1 MKKQKKSNSQRVVD
15 KIIAHIEDTGLPP
28 WSMEW
33 SSGVATPMNH
43 VHGRPWTGCNIISAW
58 VHNFSGGY
66 TSNRFLTLNQIKKM
80 GLHLKGERGDPIRES
95 LPLISLYDRKIRE
108 KNKDTGKEEDKWI
121 KGFSVFPCFNIEQVE
136 GVTDPGIVKYDHDP
150 ATISDAIKVTKALG
164 VEVRKGPP
172 AYSSTLD
179 IIKMPNLADF
189 TSPEAFISTMF
200 HESGHATGHSSR
212 LDRKLGNPFGSP
224 EYAKEELIAELTA
237 AFLCA
242 EFQIEYKLEQHAS
255 YLKSWLK
262 AFKSEPSYLIKS
274 ASDASKAVAFIKD
287 KLANWDEHNV
297 TCTTL
302 EDVHSYDAE
311 VSYAA

>member
-1 MKKQKKSNSQRVVD
+1 MKKQKKSNSERVVE

-33 SSGVATPMNH
+33 ASGVATPMNH
-43 VHGRPWTGCNIISAW
+43 VHGNPWTGCNIISAW
-58 VHNFSGGY
+58 VHNWSGGY
-66 TSNRFLTLNQIKKM
+66 TSNRFLTFNQIKKM
-80 GLHLKGERGDPIRES
+80 GLQLKGEKGDKIREAM
-95 LPLISLYDRKIRE
+95 PLISLYDRKVQE
-108 KNKDTGKEEDKWI
+108 VNKQTGKEEDKWI
-121 KGFSVFPCFNIEQVE
+121 KGFSVFNCFNIEQVE
-136 GVTDPGIVKYDHDP
+136 GVTDPGVVKYDHDP
-150 ATISDAIKVTKALG
+150 ATISDAVKVTKALG

-172 AYSSTLD
+172 SYSSTLD
-179 IIKMPNLADF
+179 IIKMPDLADF

-212 LDRKLGNPFGSP
+212 LDRKLSNVFGSE

-242 EFQIEYKLEQHAS
+242 DFQIEYKLEQHAS

-274 ASDASKAVAFIKD
+274 ASEASKAVAFIKE
-287 KLANWDEHNV
+287 KLNNWD
-297 TCTTL
+297 
-302 EDVHSYDAE
+302 VHAALAADRDQLAEYDAE
-311 VSYAA
+311 KTYAA

>member
-1 MKKQKKSNSQRVVD
+1 MAKKKSNAERVTE

-43 VHGRPWTGCNIISAW
+43 VHENAWTGCNIISAW
-58 VHNFSGGY
+58 VHNWSGGY
-66 TSNRFLTLNQIKKM
+66 TSNRFLTFNQIKKM
-80 GLHLKGERGDPIRES
+80 GLQLKGEKGDKIREAM
-95 LPLISLYDRKIRE
+95 PLISLYDRKVE
-108 KNKDTGKEEDKWI
+108 DKDGNDKWI
-121 KGFSVFPCFNIEQVE
+121 KGFSVFNCFNIEQIE
-136 GVTDPGIVKYDHDP
+136 GVADPGVVKYDHDP
-150 ATISDAIKVTKALG
+150 ATISDAVKVTKALG

-172 AYSSTLD
+172 SYSSTLD
-179 IIKMPNLADF
+179 IIKMPDLADF

-274 ASDASKAVAFIKD
+274 ASEASKAVAFIKE
-287 KLANWDEHNV
+287 KLTNWDEHAAL
-297 TCTTL
+297 CSDL
-302 EDVHSYDAE
+302 EELHTYDAE
-311 VSYAA
+311 GRYAA